1 LLAQCASCIYDI
13 ENNIIVKAII
23 TKYTDGERS
32 VATKLISSLKENL
45 SDNDLFLFDRGYPSL
60 DFFSFLVESKVKFV
74 IRTPVG
80 YYKNSIKPVVPDQ
93 IFELKQK
100 GKVMRLRA
108 IRFMLDSG
116 EEELLITNI
125 DEKRVQ
131 THEFKALY
139 FKRWGIETKF
149 DELKNKLQLQKFT
162 GDTPLSVEQDFYATM
177 YLSKHGFFS

>member
-1 LLAQCASCIYDI
+1 
-13 ENNIIVKAII
+13 
-23 TKYTDGERS
+23 
-32 VATKLISSLKENL
+32 
-45 SDNDLFLFDRGYPSL
+45 
-60 DFFSFLVESKVKFV
+60 
-74 IRTPVG
+74 
-80 YYKNSIKPVVPDQ
+80 
-93 IFELKQK
+93 
-100 GKVMRLRA
+100 MRLRA